1 MTINKGNQM
10 NLIMDILQWT
20 VVAVLIPVF
29 IWVLIQVTK
38 VALQLSLILIKIL
51 MELTIEV
58 IKLAFSIL
66 INLLSSGIRK
76 LA

>member
-1 MTINKGNQM
+1 M